1 MQTVLER
8 RGTKAP
14 GSKAPST
21 KAPRAPAL
29 NPRRRG
35 EALRASGDHAGA
47 LNAFMQA
54 SKRAPMDAGLHATV
68 ASVLSDMGQHER
80 AIGAGLMA
88 AALDPGSARAQA
100 ELGRAFFQAGEAEAA
115 LEPCARAVVLA
126 PRNLGAVVTFGA
138 VLFTLGRHE
147 QALEAAREA
156 VALNPR
162 HFQSRGNLALALEA
176 LGRLDEA
183 EAQSRLALALD
194 PASPPARHNLAGLR
208 LSRGKLDA
216 ESWQLYDA
224 RLELTPEARR
234 LAAIPR
240 WRGED
245 VAGLTVLL
253 HAEQGFGD
261 MIQFARHAREVKARG
276 ARVVLAVPGPLV
288 RLMQRLAGVDEVV
301 PAGGALP
308 DFDVFCPIA
317 SLPGVLGTTLETIPA
332 PIPYLD
338 ADPRCDRGPGLNVG
352 LVWAGNPG
360 FVHDRL
366 RSVDAATFSVL
377 ADVPGITFHSLQKGV
392 AQKDGAQKGA
402 APPFPMQ
409 DRMGEITDFADTAGL
424 VAGMDLVIAVDTAVA
439 HLAGAMGKPVWML
452 SRYMGCWRWLRD
464 RDDSPWYPT
473 MRIFRQR
480 SSGDWGGV
488 LAEVRAAL
496 NRASALEARLNPP

>member
-8 RGTKAP
+8 GRTKAP
-14 GSKAPST
+14 KP
-21 KAPRAPAL
+21 APAL
-29 NPRRRG
+29 NQRRRG
-35 EALRASGDHAGA
+35 EALRASGDHPGA
-47 LNAFMQA
+47 LAAFMQA

-88 AALDPGSARAQA
+88 AALDPGNARAQA
-100 ELGRAFFQAGEAEAA
+100 ELGRALFQAGEAESA
-115 LEPCARAVVLA
+115 LDPCARAVVLS
-126 PRNLGAVVTFGA
+126 PRNLGAIVTFGA

-156 VALNPR
+156 VALDPR

-245 VAGLTVLL
+245 VAGRTMLL

-261 MIQFARHAREVKARG
+261 MIQFARYARDVKARG
-276 ARVVLAVPGPLV
+276 AKVVLAVPGPLV
-288 RLMQRLAGVDEVV
+288 RLMQTLQGVDEIVH
-301 PAGGALP
+301 AGGTLP
-308 DFDVFCPIA
+308 AFDVFCPIA
-317 SLPGVLGTTLETIPA
+317 SLPGILGTTLDTIPA
-332 PIPYLD
+332 PIPYLAAD
-338 ADPRCDRGPGLNVG
+338 ASTERGPGLNVG

-366 RSVDAATFSVL
+366 RSVDAAAFAVL
-377 ADVPGITFHSLQKGV
+377 EGVSGVTFHSLQKG
-392 AQKDGAQKGA
+392 AP
-402 APPFPMQ
+402 PPFPMQ
-409 DRMGEITDFADTAGL
+409 DRMADAKDFADTAGL
-424 VAGMDLVIAVDTAVA
+424 IEGMDLVIAVDTAVA
-439 HLAGAMGKPVWML
+439 HLAGAMGKPVWMM

-464 RDDSPWYPT
+464 RSDTPWYPT
-473 MRIFRQR
+473 MRIFRQTR
-480 SSGDWGGV
+480 SGDWAGV
-488 LAEVRAAL
+488 LAEVRSGL
-496 NRASALEARLNPP
+496 ERASAFEARFGPR